1 MKKTDAMKE
10 MILVKKLKTED
21 PVELPMDDIFF
32 DKLHDKIMLSVEK
45 TEVKKLN
52 KFSKTWVFL
61 ERKTQAHR
69 AKVRKAAKI
78 GVSAVLIAAGV
89 SLLKIGLELQPGLP
103 LGSDVNQSSIISE
116 AQKNPMEWSEMAAHY
131 QNESDFYSDIASQRD
146 ISTMVEIDKALSQ
159 SL

>member
-52 KFSKTWVFL
+52 KLSKTWVFL
-61 ERKTQAHR
+61 ERKTHAHR
-69 AKVRKAAKI
+69 SKVRKAAKI
-78 GVSAVLIAAGV
+78 GMSAVLIAAGV
-89 SLLKIGLELQPGLP
+89 SLMQIGLELQPGLP
-103 LGSDVNQSSIISE
+103 LSSDINQSSIISE
-116 AQKNPMEWSEMAAHY
+116 AKKNPIEWSELAAHY
-131 QNESDFYSDIASQRD
+131 QNESDFYSDIVSQRD